1 MLPPPDYMPALITP
15 FTRGGEIDTR
25 AHTTNLRLLAAAGID
40 GFVIGGSNGEGPYL
54 EPGERFRL
62 VKAGRR
68 RKSHFMIGI
77 AAESTRVALHQ
88 VEEAIEGG
96 ADSILVMTPTTLTRG
111 RDEAVLRFYK
121 TIADTSTAPV
131 FLYSVPSVTG
141 YNLPLE
147 LVWRLS
153 RHDNIVGMKDS
164 ERRRGSAPI
173 DHRRVAFGLSP
184 LLRVVPGP
192 YRGDGNRLSR
202 GHHRVRQLRPRA
214 GASDSGRSQGR
225 SRQGEKAAEATQR
238 HQLRC
243 RGSRGAWR
251 QGGRQGGGSRS
262 GTPKGTSDQALPGRR
277 DLHRQADL
285 IRAED
290 RAQLNQTGGLYHSRP
305 NHQGVTACPSFSV
318 TSGRRKSQPL

>member
-25 AHTTNLRLLAAAGID
+25 AHTTNLRLLVGAGID

-68 RKSHFMIGI
+68 RKSHFMVGL
-77 AAESTRVALHQ
+77 AAESTRVALNQ
-88 VEEAIEGG
+88 LEEAIEGG

-121 TIADTSTAPV
+121 TIADTSMAPV

-141 YNLPLE
+141 YSLPLE

-164 ERRRGSAPI
+164 SGDVVRLQSIIDASPSDFLLYSGSSRALTAAMAVGCHGAITGSGNYVPELVLQTLAAAKT
-173 DHRRVAFGLSP
+173 DTVKARKLQKRLSAISAD
-184 LLRVVPGP
+184 VEAHGVPGVKAAAKAAGLDP
-192 YRGDGNRLSR
+192 GHPREPLTRLSR
-202 GHHRVRQLRPRA
+202 G
-214 GASDSGRSQGR
+214 
-225 SRQGEKAAEATQR
+225 AE
-238 HQLRC
+238 
-243 RGSRGAWR
+243 
-251 QGGRQGGGSRS
+251 
-262 GTPKGTSDQALPGRR
+262 TSIAK
-277 DLHRQADL
+277 L
-285 IRAED
+285 I
-290 RAQLNQTGGLYHSRP
+290 
-305 NHQGVTACPSFSV
+305 
-318 TSGRRKSQPL
+318 